1 MTMLMLLTS
10 LITSSYAID
19 KIAII
24 DTGLNVND
32 ARFKHLCK
40 DGHKDFSG
48 TDMIDRYGHGTHI
61 AGIID
66 KNASNNFCI
75 VMIKYYDSAKTNA
88 LESFVNALKYAI
100 SLNPKI
106 VNISLSGS
114 GFNQEE
120 LDVFK
125 SNSAIKYVVSA
136 GNNGIKLNTFTT
148 IYPAQYA
155 PVVPNMVVVGGLNN
169 GKRAWYSNY
178 GDVVRHWEEG
188 TIFSYSVD
196 GGNKVLSGTSQA
208 AAVYTSKLAAGQDG
222 R

>member
-1 MTMLMLLTS
+1 MTMLILLVN
-10 LITSSYAID
+10 LIATSYAVD
-19 KIAII
+19 KIVVI
-24 DTGLNVND
+24 DTGLNVSD
-32 ARFKHLCK
+32 TRFKHLCP

-48 TDMIDRYGHGTHI
+48 TDMTDRFGHGTHI

-66 KNASNNFCI
+66 KNIGDDFCV
-75 VMIKYYDSAKTNA
+75 VMVKYYDSSKTNA
-88 LESFVNALKYAI
+88 LESFVKALKYAI

-120 LDVFK
+120 LNVFK
-125 SNSAIKYVVSA
+125 SNTTVKYVVSA

-155 PVVPNMVVVGGLNN
+155 SVVPNMIVVGALRN
-169 GKRAWYSNY
+169 GKRAAYSNY
-178 GDVVRHWEEG
+178 GDCVQHWEEG
-188 TIFSYSVD
+188 TVTSYYIDNQSHT
-196 GGNKVLSGTSQA
+196 LSGTSQA
-208 AAVYTSKLAAGQDG
+208 AAVYTSKLARYG